1 MLRLWN
7 YCDDV
12 LRFLTDPE
20 IPFTNNQAEQD
31 IRMMKCKQ
39 KISGGFRTTKGAEKF
54 IRIRSFIST
63 AKKQGWNILESIQK
77 IFSKTVPLPG
87 G

>member
-1 MLRLWN
+1 MKEGLAYHESLKPLIKKSKCGKGPKRKGHNLLLRLWN

-31 IRMMKCKQ
+31 IRMIKCKQ
-39 KISGGFRTTKGAEKF
+39 KISDGFRTTK
-54 IRIRSFIST
+54 
-63 AKKQGWNILESIQK
+63 
-77 IFSKTVPLPG
+77 
-87 G
+87 